1 MAEETFY
8 LLEVLEMYAILL
20 GILLKSKC
28 KSTSTDVQ
36 YSWYTTI
43 EPLSFGHHY
52 G

>member
-8 LLEVLEMYAILL
+8 LLEVLEMHAILL
-20 GILLKSKC
+20 GILLKSKG
-28 KSTSTDVQ
+28 KSISTDVQ

-43 EPLSFGHHY
+43 RPLSFRHHY